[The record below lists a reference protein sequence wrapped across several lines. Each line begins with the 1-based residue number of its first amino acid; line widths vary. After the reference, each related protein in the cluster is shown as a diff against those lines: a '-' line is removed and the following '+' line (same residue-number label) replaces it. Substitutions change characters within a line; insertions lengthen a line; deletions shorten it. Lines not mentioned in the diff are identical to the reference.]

1 MLRTLLFG
9 AFIFVS
15 GAAQAAPERAIPMGP
30 GSKVFWTSAY
40 DGGSDR
46 FYETLIAQG
55 EDFEI
60 FRNDGEWSEG
70 GTSDHFAV
78 FSGIY
83 FSACDMEMPTD
94 DERAKIAALW
104 PLTEGA
110 SVELSS
116 GDGATFEI
124 GAQRDFFLMGKTW
137 PAHDIT
143 GKYFGDEPSEEGLI
157 VLDDMPLTVAIRWQE
172 GGVDTA
178 TLVTAPMSVASSP
191 IDTDLIGNC
200 ASLLN
205 TETNKN

>member
-1 MLRTLLFG
+1 
-9 AFIFVS
+9 
-15 GAAQAAPERAIPMGP
+15 MGP

-46 FYETLIAQG
+46 FYETLLAQG
-55 EDFEI
+55 ADFEI

-83 FSACDMEMPTD
+83 FTPCDAEMPSD
-94 DERAKIAALW
+94 EERAEIAALW

-124 GAQRDFFLMGKTW
+124 GAQRDFFLMGKKW

-172 GGVDTA
+172 GGSDTA

-191 IDTDLIGNC
+191 VDTDLIGNC

-205 TETNKN
+205 TETNKK